1 MRLIA
6 LVFYNLTISAINCK
20 FFSILSELGMT
31 NPIIVGRQSDLKTKE
46 LFKLMK
52 DVMSVDQTI
61 SLTTTIRNGSLQKSP
76 GIILRPDKFGIA
88 NFYGQK
94 ANRNI
99 QNPWIIVGNPWSRQ
113 IWLVHL
119 GLCYLLLG

>member
-1 MRLIA
+1 
-6 LVFYNLTISAINCK
+6 
-20 FFSILSELGMT
+20 MT

-46 LFKLMK
+46 LFNLMK

-76 GIILRPDKFGIA
+76 GIMLRPDKFGIA

>member
-1 MRLIA
+1 MA
-6 LVFYNLTISAINCK
+6 LVFHYLTISAVNCN

-46 LFKLMK
+46 LFNLMK
-52 DVMSVDQTI
+52 DIMSVDQTI
-61 SLTTTIRNGSLQKSP
+61 SLTTSIRNGSLQKSP

-94 ANRNI
+94 
-99 QNPWIIVGNPWSRQ
+99 V
-113 IWLVHL
+113 LFL
-119 GLCYLLLG
+119 KFCF

>member
-1 MRLIA
+1 MA
-6 LVFYNLTISAINCK
+6 LVFHYLTISAVNCK

-46 LFKLMK
+46 LFNLMK
-52 DVMSVDQTI
+52 DIMSVDQTI
-61 SLTTTIRNGSLQKSP
+61 SLTTSIRNGSLQKSP

-94 ANRNI
+94 
-99 QNPWIIVGNPWSRQ
+99 V
-113 IWLVHL
+113 LFL
-119 GLCYLLLG
+119 KFCF